1 VLVGSNCKSACDD
14 WSSRCGSNINHKA
27 GSKVEAISTTKQEA
41 KWKQS
46 GSKQDAKWMQSGC
59 KVDAKWMQSGCKV
72 DAKAWNML
80 EGMIYH

>member
-1 VLVGSNCKSACDD
+1 MWKQYQPQSRKQSGSNL
-14 WSSRCGSNINHKA
+14 NHKA
-27 GSKVEAISTTKQEA
+27 GSKVEA
-41 KWKQS
+41 KWIQTGCKV
-46 GSKQDAKWMQSGC
+46 DAKWMQSGC

>member
-1 VLVGSNCKSACDD
+1 MIGHQD
-14 WSSRCGSNINHKA
+14 
-27 GSKVEAISTTKQEA
+27 VEAISTTKQEA

-46 GSKQDAKWMQSGC
+46 QPQSRKQSGSKVDPNRMQSGC

-80 EGMIYH
+80 EGMIYHWGINAIG